1 MPVMIVSFQG
11 WSGDH
16 AVCSSALAGIRT
28 SPPAPLLPGHAGHGL
43 VGFQLCGHQRRV
55 RAVPCLH
62 RSRASAGGMQG
73 KMNRCGHPVPPSRLP

>member
-1 MPVMIVSFQG
+1 MKYDGDGRASARFFSDKGRRRRLRFYPAMRGMPCGF
-11 WSGDH
+11 
-16 AVCSSALAGIRT
+16 SALW
-28 SPPAPLLPGHAGHGL
+28 P
-43 VGFQLCGHQRRV
+43 QRRV

>member
-1 MPVMIVSFQG
+1 MAGKIPAFFLPVPGQSTKEVAAGSAFTRPCG
-11 WSGDH
+11 AWPCGF
-16 AVCSSALAGIRT
+16 SALW
-28 SPPAPLLPGHAGHGL
+28 P
-43 VGFQLCGHQRRV
+43 QRRV